1 MLNLLIRFCVKEPWL
16 VVMVAIALSVAGW
29 FSFRAIP
36 IDAIPNIG
44 ENQVIVLTPW
54 PGRSPKDIEDQVTYP
69 LSVSLLAVP
78 GAESVRGKSM
88 FGYSFVQVTFKDDID
103 FYWAR
108 SRVSEQLG
116 SAASQLP
123 EGVVPQLG
131 PDATGLG
138 QVYYY
143 TLQPPEEGMGLAE
156 LRSLQDF
163 VVKYELQAVEGVSE
177 VASIGGYVRQYQIEV
192 DPDKLR
198 FHEISLAKL
207 ALAIDGSNLDVGA
220 KTVESTGMEFIVR
233 SKGFLGSDR
242 GEEANQNPLSESPRG
257 PPQSTNLDPA
267 IVVEDIEDAVI
278 IQRDGVAVR
287 IRDVARVQI
296 GPDFRRGALDYNGA
310 EAVGGV
316 VVMRYGEN
324 PRVVIDRVKAKIAAI
339 TPSLQGVKIHG
350 VYDRSGLIDETMAT
364 LTHALRD
371 EIIITAIIILLFLLH
386 IRSSFVVAVC
396 LPAAVLMSFIAMR
409 VVGVGANIMSLAGIA
424 IAIGTMVDM
433 AIIVSENI
441 YQHLSDWESK
451 RGGKESGVGESGVR
465 EPGVGGGG
473 KATNL
478 VDPNDVSTSR
488 SQVVYNAT
496 VEVAPAVLT
505 AVATTIVSF
514 LPVFFLT
521 GRDYKLFSP
530 LAYTKTFAIAAA
542 MIAAVTIVPALCR
555 LMLRSSVRRKRTALI
570 AGISLAGLL
579 GFASHFMWGSRLA
592 DRFGIETWIVTQFAA
607 AIGFVGGWQL
617 MRERIRPIEEI
628 PSSRFVRWIYAARLR
643 HALNHKAVALSFP
656 LVLLVIGVGAYV
668 GMPTVLRP
676 VEKLANV
683 FGAELNDFPGYVDA
697 KHVFTGLQSDDW
709 IALDEGSWFYMPTLY
724 PAASF
729 SQAMQILQTQ
739 DVLIGQIPEVK
750 DVLGKIGR
758 VESALDPA
766 PAAMIETYV
775 MLKPESEWREGVT
788 ARDVWDEINRVAT
801 LPGVTPAS
809 ALQPIEG
816 RVVMLQSGIKA
827 PMAIRIYGDKL
838 DALADAAM
846 DVATELRKSPLI
858 NAGTV
863 NPDIVLGKPYV
874 EFTVDREAASR
885 YGMNASMVNQVIETA
900 LGGMNLIKTVE
911 GRERYPVRL
920 RYSRDLREQI
930 DGLKRLPVVTQSGA
944 VVPLEELAK
953 LETTWGPGAINS
965 ENGRLVAHV
974 AFMTSGLKGDLES
987 VAAIEEQLRVAQL
1000 GSGRENQTGA
1010 EKKSRT
1016 PLLRDASMPVS
1027 PTLDLPAGYSL
1038 EAVGSFRNQ
1047 IEANR
1052 RLMWII
1058 PVVICINLLLIYL
1071 EFRNFS
1077 ISLAVFSGI
1086 PVAFAGG
1093 MIAVATMD
1101 VELNT
1106 AVWVGFIAL
1115 FGLAVDDGVVMATY
1129 IHQLLKKRKIETIE
1143 DIRSTV
1149 YEAGLKRIRP
1159 CMMTTVTTL
1168 AALVPVLLATGR
1180 GADVARAMAI
1190 PVFGGMLAE
1199 PFTSFIVPTL
1209 YSGYLELKMRFGF
1222 QDELFEKNNEGVK
1235 E

>member
-1 MLNLLIRFCVKEPWL
+1 MLNLIIRFCVKEPWL
-16 VVMVAIALSVAGW
+16 VVLLTIGLSVAGW
-29 FSFRAIP
+29 ISFKSIP

-88 FGYSFVQVTFKDDID
+88 FGYSFVQVTFKDEID

-123 EGVVPQLG
+123 DGVVPQLG

-143 TLQPPEEGMGLAE
+143 TLQPPDEGMGLAE
-156 LRSLQDF
+156 LRSMQDF

-198 FHEISLAKL
+198 FHNVSLDKL
-207 ALAIDGSNLDVGA
+207 AMAIKGSNVDVGA
-220 KTVESTGMEFIVR
+220 KTVETTGMEFIVR
-233 SKGFLGSDR
+233 STGFLGSGGDKDK
-242 GEEANQNPLSESPRG
+242 A
-257 PPQSTNLDPA
+257 
-267 IVVEDIEDAVI
+267 VEDIEDTVI
-278 IQRDGVAVR
+278 MQRDGVPVR
-287 IRDVARVQI
+287 VRDIAAVQI

-324 PRVVIDRVKAKIAAI
+324 PRVVIDRVKEKIAAI
-339 TPSLQGVKIHG
+339 TPSLQGVTIHG

-386 IRSSFVVAVC
+386 IRSSFVVAIC

-441 YQHLSDWESK
+441 YQHLSDWESGSAEARIK
-451 RGGKESGVGESGVR
+451 QPRAE
-465 EPGVGGGG
+465 
-473 KATNL
+473 
-478 VDPNDVSTSR
+478 
-488 SQVVYNAT
+488 VVYEAT
-496 VEVAPAVLT
+496 VEVAPAVVT

-555 LMLRSSVRRKRTALI
+555 LMLRSNVRRKSTALVS
-570 AGISLAGLL
+570 ALSLSGLL
-579 GFASHFMWGSRLA
+579 GAVSHFLWGSRLA
-592 DRFGIETWIVTQFAA
+592 ERFGLDTWIVTAVAA
-607 AIGFVGGWQL
+607 MIGFIGGWQL

-643 HALNHKAVALSFP
+643 HALNHKAFALSFP
-656 LVLLVIGVGAYV
+656 LVLLFIGVGAYI
-668 GMPTVLRP
+668 GMPTVMRP
-676 VEKLANV
+676 IEKFANL

-729 SQAMQILQTQ
+729 SQAMQVLQTQ

-766 PAAMIETYV
+766 PAAMVETYV
-775 MLKPESEWREGVT
+775 MLKPENEWREGVT

-827 PMAIRIYGDKL
+827 PMAIRVYGNQL
-838 DALADAAM
+838 DELADAAM
-846 DVATELRKSPLI
+846 NVSAELKKSPLI

-885 YGMNASMVNQVIETA
+885 YGMSSSMVNQVIETA

-920 RYSRDLREQI
+920 RYNRDLREQI
-930 DGLKRLPVVTQSGA
+930 DGLKRLPVVTHSGA
-944 VVPLEELAK
+944 VVPLEELAT

-974 AFMTSGLKGDLES
+974 SFMTNGSKGDLES
-987 VAAIEEQLRVAQL
+987 VSAIEEQLRVAQSL
-1000 GSGRENQTGA
+1000 PSSDPNRL
-1010 EKKSRT
+1010 S
-1016 PLLRDASMPVS
+1016 
-1027 PTLDLPAGYSL
+1027 LPAGYSL

-1058 PVVICINLLLIYL
+1058 PMVICINLMLLYM
-1071 EFRNFS
+1071 EFRNLS

-1093 MIAVATMD
+1093 MIAVATMG

-1129 IHQLLKKRKIETIE
+1129 IHQLLKKRKIESVE
-1143 DIRSTV
+1143 DIRIVV

-1168 AALVPVLLATGR
+1168 AALIPVLIATGR

-1209 YSGYLELKMRFGF
+1209 YCGYLELKMRFGF
-1222 QDELFEKNNEGVK
+1222 QDELWEGTEAMPEEELMK
-1235 E
+1235 AA

>member
-1 MLNLLIRFCVKEPWL
+1 MLNLVIRFCVKEPWL
-16 VVMVAIALSVAGW
+16 VVFLTIGLSVGGW
-29 FSFRAIP
+29 FAFKAVP
-36 IDAIPNIG
+36 IDAIPNVG

-88 FGYSFVQVTFKDDID
+88 FGYSFVQVTFKDSID

-116 SAASQLP
+116 AAAAQLP
-123 EGVVPQLG
+123 DGVVPTLG

-143 TLQPPEEGMGLAE
+143 TLQSPEQGMSLDE

-198 FHEISLAKL
+198 FYNVSLDKL
-207 ALAIDGSNLDVGA
+207 AAAIKGSNVDVGA
-220 KTVESTGMEFIVR
+220 KTVETTGMEFIVR
-233 SKGFLGSDR
+233 GKGFLGTD
-242 GEEANQNPLSESPRG
+242 GDK
-257 PPQSTNLDPA
+257 TKA
-267 IVVEDIEDAVI
+267 ITDIEETVI
-278 IQRDGVAVR
+278 LQRDGVPVR
-287 IRDVARVQI
+287 VSDVAQVQL

-339 TPSLQGVKIHG
+339 TPSLKGVRING

-371 EIIITAIIILLFLLH
+371 EIIITAIIIVLFLLH
-386 IRSSFVVAVC
+386 IRSSFIVAIC
-396 LPAAVLMSFIAMR
+396 LPAAVLMSFIAMH
-409 VVGVGANIMSLAGIA
+409 VVGVGSNIMSLAGIA

-433 AIIVSENI
+433 GIIVSENI
-441 YQHLSDWESK
+441 YQHLADWERDRGDLGDTGRQGK
-451 RGGKESGVGESGVR
+451 RER
-465 EPGVGGGG
+465 
-473 KATNL
+473 
-478 VDPNDVSTSR
+478 SR
-488 SQVVYNAT
+488 TEIVYEAT
-496 VEVAPAVLT
+496 VEVAPAVVT

-521 GRDYKLFSP
+521 GRDYRLFSP

-542 MIAAVTIVPALCR
+542 MITAVTVVPALSR
-555 LMLRSSVRRKRTALI
+555 LLLRSADYRKRSALA
-570 AGISLAGLL
+570 AGTSLAVLLAATSHFMWGDDLAGYFGVEQWIITFTAGLL
-579 GFASHFMWGSRLA
+579 GFLF
-592 DRFGIETWIVTQFAA
+592 
-607 AIGFVGGWQL
+607 GWQL
-617 MRERIRPIEEI
+617 LRERIRPIEEI
-628 PSSRFVRWIYAARLR
+628 PTSRFIHWIYAARLK
-643 HALNHKAVALSFP
+643 HALNHKAFALSFP
-656 LVLLVIGVGAYV
+656 IVLLFIGVGAYF
-668 GMPTVLRP
+668 GMPMVLQP
-676 VEKLANV
+676 VERAARVL
-683 FGAELNDFPGYVDA
+683 GAELNDFPGYVDA

-729 SQAMQILQTQ
+729 SQAMQVLQTQ

-766 PAAMIETYV
+766 PAAMVETYV

-801 LPGVTPAS
+801 LPGVTPAA

-827 PMAIRIYGDKL
+827 PMAIRVYGDDLKT
-838 DALADAAM
+838 LASAAM
-846 DVATELRKSPLI
+846 DVAGTLKKSPYI
-858 NAGTV
+858 NSGTV
-863 NPDIVLGKPYV
+863 NPDIVLGKPYI

-885 YGMNASMVNQVIETA
+885 YGMSASMVNQVIETA

-920 RYSRDLREQI
+920 RYNRDLRERI
-930 DGLKRLPVVTQSGA
+930 DQLSRLPVVTDSGA
-944 VVPLEELAK
+944 VVPLEELAT

-974 AFMTSGLKGDLES
+974 SFMANGSKGDLES
-987 VAAIEEQLRVAQL
+987 VTAIEEQLRQAQSLPPSHPDHL
-1000 GSGRENQTGA
+1000 G
-1010 EKKSRT
+1010 
-1016 PLLRDASMPVS
+1016 
-1027 PTLDLPAGYSL
+1027 LPAGYSL

-1047 IEANR
+1047 IEANL

-1058 PVVICINLLLIYL
+1058 PFVICINLLLIYM
-1071 EFRNFS
+1071 EFRNLP
-1077 ISLAVFSGI
+1077 IAMAVFTGI

-1093 MIAVATMD
+1093 MILVAWME

-1129 IHQLLKKRKIETIE
+1129 IHQLLKKRKINNVQ
-1143 DIRSTV
+1143 DIRDTV

-1168 AALVPVLLATGR
+1168 AALIPVLIATGR

-1209 YSGYLELKMRFGF
+1209 YSAYLEMKMRFGMK
-1222 QDELFEKNNEGVK
+1222 DELWEETEEVPK
-1235 E
+1235 EEVIKAA

>member
-1 MLNLLIRFCVKEPWL
+1 MLSLLIRFCTKEPWL
-16 VVMVAIALSVAGW
+16 VVLLTVGVSVAGW
-29 FSFRAIP
+29 FSFKSVP
-36 IDAIPNIG
+36 IDAIPNVG

-88 FGYSFVQVTFKDDID
+88 FGYSFVQVTFKDEID

-116 SAASQLP
+116 TAASQLP
-123 EGVVPQLG
+123 DGVVPQLG

-138 QVYYY
+138 QIYYY
-143 TLQPPEEGMGLAE
+143 TLQPPKDGMTLAE

-177 VASIGGYVRQYQIEV
+177 VASIGGYVRQYQVEV

-198 FHEISLAKL
+198 FHAVTLDQLAM
-207 ALAIDGSNLDVGA
+207 AIKGSNLDVGA
-220 KTVESTGMEFIVR
+220 KTVETTGMEFIVR
-233 SKGFLGSDR
+233 SKGFLGSD
-242 GEEANQNPLSESPRG
+242 GGVEKA
-257 PPQSTNLDPA
+257 
-267 IVVEDIEDAVI
+267 VEDIEETVI
-278 IQRDGVAVR
+278 LQRDGVPVHVK
-287 IRDVARVQI
+287 DVASVQL

-324 PRVVIDRVKAKIAAI
+324 PRVVIDRVKEKIAAI
-339 TPSLQGVKIHG
+339 TPSLGGVTING

-386 IRSSFVVAVC
+386 IRSSFVVAIC

-409 VVGVGANIMSLAGIA
+409 FVGVDANIMSLAGIA

-433 AIIVSENI
+433 GIIVSENI
-441 YQHLSDWESK
+441 YQHLSDWEK
-451 RGGKESGVGESGVR
+451 DGSGSR
-465 EPGVGGGG
+465 L
-473 KATNL
+473 KAKQ
-478 VDPNDVSTSR
+478 SR
-488 SQVVYNAT
+488 TEVVYTAAI
-496 VEVAPAVLT
+496 EVAPAVVT

-542 MIAAVTIVPALCR
+542 MVTAVTIVPALCR
-555 LMLRSSVRRKRTALI
+555 LMLKSARGSRLTASLSAVASGTLLTAL
-570 AGISLAGLL
+570 
-579 GFASHFMWGSRLA
+579 SHFMWAPRLGEYFSLPA
-592 DRFGIETWIVTQFAA
+592 WAITLAA
-607 AIGFVGGWQL
+607 ATIGLVAGWQL
-617 MRERIRPIEEI
+617 MRERIKPIEEI

-643 HALNHKAVALSFP
+643 HALNHKAFALSFP
-656 LVLLVIGVGAYV
+656 AVLLIIGLGAWVGL
-668 GMPTVLRP
+668 PTVLKP
-676 VEKLANV
+676 VERFAAL
-683 FGAELNDFPGYVDA
+683 FGADLNDFPGYVDA
-697 KHVFTGLQSDDW
+697 KHTFTGLQSDDW

-729 SQAMQILQTQ
+729 SQAMQVLQTQ

-766 PAAMIETYV
+766 PAAMVETYV
-775 MLKPESEWREGVT
+775 MLKPESEWRPGIT

-827 PMAIRIYGDKL
+827 PMAIRVYGNEL
-838 DALADAAM
+838 DELSTAAM
-846 DVATELRKSPLI
+846 DVASELKKSPYI

-874 EFTVDREAASR
+874 EFTVDRKAASR
-885 YGMNASMVNQVIETA
+885 YGMSAAMVNEVIETA

-920 RYSRDLREQI
+920 RYHRDLREQI
-930 DGLKRLPVVTQSGA
+930 DGLKRLPVVTHSGA
-944 VVPLEELAK
+944 VVPLEKLAT

-974 AFMTSGLKGDLES
+974 AFMTNGKAGDLES
-987 VAAIEEQLRVAQL
+987 VEAIEEQLRAAQSL
-1000 GSGRENQTGA
+1000 PPSNPDR
-1010 EKKSRT
+1010 
-1016 PLLRDASMPVS
+1016 
-1027 PTLDLPAGYSL
+1027 LDLPAGYSL

-1058 PVVICINLLLIYL
+1058 PVVILINLLLIYF
-1071 EFRNFS
+1071 EFRNLP
-1077 ISLAVFSGI
+1077 ISLAVFTGI

-1093 MIAVATMD
+1093 MVAVGWME

-1129 IHQLLKKRKIETIE
+1129 IHQRLSRTKINSVQ
-1143 DIRSTV
+1143 DIRDTI

-1168 AALVPVLLATGR
+1168 AALVPVLLASGR
-1180 GADVARAMAI
+1180 GADVARAMAL

-1209 YSGYLELKMRFGF
+1209 YAAYLETKLRFGF
-1222 QDELFEKNNEGVK
+1222 KDELWTEEQSDEQEEFPIAA
-1235 E
+1235 

>member
-16 VVMVAIALSVAGW
+16 VVMLTIGVSVGGW
-29 FSFRAIP
+29 FAFKQVP
-36 IDAIPNIG
+36 IDAIPNVG

-88 FGYSFVQVTFKDDID
+88 FGYSFVQVTFKDSID

-123 EGVVPQLG
+123 DGVVPQLG

-143 TLQPPEEGMGLAE
+143 TLQPPEDGMSLAE

-198 FHEISLAKL
+198 FYNVSLDKL
-207 ALAIDGSNLDVGA
+207 AMAIKGSNLDVGA

-233 SKGFLGSDR
+233 GKGFLGTDGDKSK
-242 GEEANQNPLSESPRG
+242 AVS
-257 PPQSTNLDPA
+257 
-267 IVVEDIEDAVI
+267 DIEDTVI
-278 IQRDGVAVR
+278 LQRDGVPVR
-287 IRDVARVQI
+287 VSDVAQVQL

-339 TPSLQGVKIHG
+339 EPALKGVKIHG

-371 EIIITAIIILLFLLH
+371 EIIITACIILLFLLH
-386 IRSSFVVAVC
+386 IRSSFVVAIC
-396 LPAAVLMSFIAMR
+396 LPAAVLMSFIAMHF
-409 VVGVGANIMSLAGIA
+409 VGVEANIMSLAGIA

-441 YQHLSDWESK
+441 YQHLADWEK
-451 RGGKESGVGESGVR
+451 DDGETRNGADR
-465 EPGVGGGG
+465 E
-473 KATNL
+473 K
-478 VDPNDVSTSR
+478 SR
-488 SQVVYNAT
+488 TEVVYEAT
-496 VEVAPAVLT
+496 IEVAPAVVT
-505 AVATTIVSF
+505 AVLTTIVSF

-521 GRDYKLFSP
+521 GRDYRLFSP

-542 MIAAVTIVPALCR
+542 MITAVTIVPALSR
-555 LMLRSSVRRKRTALI
+555 IMLRSANYRKLSAAMAAMSLSAL
-570 AGISLAGLL
+570 LASM
-579 GFASHFMWGSRLA
+579 SHFMWGDDLGGY
-592 DRFGIETWIVTQFAA
+592 FGLETWIITVAA
-607 AIGFVGGWQL
+607 GVIGLVGGWQL
-617 MRERIRPIEEI
+617 LRERIRPIEEI

-643 HALNHKAVALSFP
+643 HALNHKAFALSFP
-656 LVLLVIGVGAYV
+656 GMLLVLGLGAYF
-668 GMPTVLRP
+668 GLPTILQP
-676 VEKLANV
+676 VERTARV

-729 SQAMQILQTQ
+729 SQAMQVLQTQ

-766 PAAMIETYV
+766 PAAMVETYI

-788 ARDVWDEINRVAT
+788 ARDVWDEINKVAT

-827 PMAIRIYGDKL
+827 PMAIRVYGDDLKT
-838 DALADAAM
+838 LASAAM
-846 DVATELRKSPLI
+846 DVSATLKKSPFI

-863 NPDIVLGKPYV
+863 NPDIVLGKPYI

-885 YGMNASMVNQVIETA
+885 YGMSASMVNQVIETA

-920 RYSRDLREQI
+920 RYNRDLRERI
-930 DGLKRLPVVTQSGA
+930 DQLNRLPVVTHSGA
-944 VVPLEELAK
+944 VVPLEELAT

-974 AFMTSGLKGDLES
+974 SFMTNGSKGDLES
-987 VAAIEEQLRVAQL
+987 VTAIEDQLRVAQSLPPSHPDHL
-1000 GSGRENQTGA
+1000 G
-1010 EKKSRT
+1010 
-1016 PLLRDASMPVS
+1016 
-1027 PTLDLPAGYSL
+1027 LPAGYSL

-1047 IEANR
+1047 IEANL

-1058 PVVICINLLLIYL
+1058 PVVIVINLLLIYF
-1071 EFRNFS
+1071 EFRNLP
-1077 ISLAVFSGI
+1077 IAMAVFTGI

-1093 MIAVATMD
+1093 MVLVAWME

-1129 IHQLLKKRKIETIE
+1129 IHQLLQKRKITSVQE
-1143 DIRSTV
+1143 IRDTV

-1168 AALVPVLLATGR
+1168 AALVPVLIATGR

-1209 YSGYLELKMRFGF
+1209 YSAYLEMKMRFGF
-1222 QDELFEKNNEGVK
+1222 EDELWEGTEEIAAVEEVK
-1235 E
+1235 QAA

>member
-1 MLNLLIRFCVKEPWL
+1 
-16 VVMVAIALSVAGW
+16 
-29 FSFRAIP
+29 
-36 IDAIPNIG
+36 
-44 ENQVIVLTPW
+44 
-54 PGRSPKDIEDQVTYP
+54 
-69 LSVSLLAVP
+69 
-78 GAESVRGKSM
+78 
-88 FGYSFVQVTFKDDID
+88 
-103 FYWAR
+103 
-108 SRVSEQLG
+108 
-116 SAASQLP
+116 
-123 EGVVPQLG
+123 
-131 PDATGLG
+131 
-138 QVYYY
+138 
-143 TLQPPEEGMGLAE
+143 AE
-156 LRSLQDF
+156 LRSMQDF

-198 FHEISLAKL
+198 FHNVSLDKL
-207 ALAIDGSNLDVGA
+207 AMAIKGSNVDVGA
-220 KTVESTGMEFIVR
+220 KTVETTGMEFIVR
-233 SKGFLGSDR
+233 SKGFLGSGGDKDK
-242 GEEANQNPLSESPRG
+242 A
-257 PPQSTNLDPA
+257 
-267 IVVEDIEDAVI
+267 VEDIEDTVI
-278 IQRDGVAVR
+278 MQRDGVPVR
-287 IRDVARVQI
+287 VRDIAAVQI

-324 PRVVIDRVKAKIAAI
+324 PRVVIDRVKEKIAAI
-339 TPSLQGVKIHG
+339 TPSLQGVTIHG

-386 IRSSFVVAVC
+386 IRSSFVVAIC

-441 YQHLSDWESK
+441 YQHLSDWESGSAEARIK
-451 RGGKESGVGESGVR
+451 QPRAE
-465 EPGVGGGG
+465 
-473 KATNL
+473 
-478 VDPNDVSTSR
+478 
-488 SQVVYNAT
+488 VVYEAT
-496 VEVAPAVLT
+496 VEVAPAVVT

-555 LMLRSSVRRKRTALI
+555 LMLRSNVRRKSTALVS
-570 AGISLAGLL
+570 ALSLSGLL
-579 GFASHFMWGSRLA
+579 GAVSHFLWGSRLA
-592 DRFGIETWIVTQFAA
+592 ERFGLDTWIVTAVAA
-607 AIGFVGGWQL
+607 MIGFIGGWQL

-643 HALNHKAVALSFP
+643 HALNHKAFALSFP
-656 LVLLVIGVGAYV
+656 LVLLFIGVGAYI
-668 GMPTVLRP
+668 GMPTVMRP
-676 VEKLANV
+676 IEKFANL

-729 SQAMQILQTQ
+729 SQAMQVLQTQ

-766 PAAMIETYV
+766 PAAMVETYV
-775 MLKPESEWREGVT
+775 MLKPESQWREGVT

-827 PMAIRIYGDKL
+827 PMAIRVYGDKL
-838 DALADAAM
+838 DTLADAAM
-846 DVATELRKSPLI
+846 DVAAELKKSPLI

-885 YGMNASMVNQVIETA
+885 YGMSSSMVNQVIETA

-920 RYSRDLREQI
+920 RYNRDLREQI
-930 DGLKRLPVVTQSGA
+930 DGLKRLPVVTHSGA
-944 VVPLEELAK
+944 VVPLQELAK

-974 AFMTSGLKGDLES
+974 SFMANGSKGDLES
-987 VAAIEEQLRVAQL
+987 VAAIEEQLRKAQSL
-1000 GSGRENQTGA
+1000 PPSDPNRL
-1010 EKKSRT
+1010 S
-1016 PLLRDASMPVS
+1016 
-1027 PTLDLPAGYSL
+1027 LPAGYSL

-1058 PVVICINLLLIYL
+1058 PLVICINLMLLYM

-1093 MIAVATMD
+1093 MIAVATMG

-1129 IHQLLKKRKIETIE
+1129 IHQLLKKRKIESVE
-1143 DIRSTV
+1143 DIRNVV

-1168 AALVPVLLATGR
+1168 AALIPVLIATGR

-1209 YSGYLELKMRFGF
+1209 YCGYLELKMRFGF
-1222 QDELFEKNNEGVK
+1222 QDELWEGTEAMPEEELMK
-1235 E
+1235 AA

>member
-1 MLNLLIRFCVKEPWL
+1 MLNLIIRFCVKEPWL
-16 VVMVAIALSVAGW
+16 VVLLTIGLSVAGW
-29 FSFRAIP
+29 ISFKSIP

-88 FGYSFVQVTFKDDID
+88 FGYSFVQVTFKDEID

-123 EGVVPQLG
+123 DGVVPQLG

-143 TLQPPEEGMGLAE
+143 TLQPPDEGMGLAE
-156 LRSLQDF
+156 LRSMQDF

-198 FHEISLAKL
+198 FHNVSLDKL
-207 ALAIDGSNLDVGA
+207 AMAIKGSNLDVGA
-220 KTVESTGMEFIVR
+220 KTVETTGMEFIVR
-233 SKGFLGSDR
+233 SKGFLGSGGDKDK
-242 GEEANQNPLSESPRG
+242 A
-257 PPQSTNLDPA
+257 
-267 IVVEDIEDAVI
+267 VEDIEDTVI
-278 IQRDGVAVR
+278 MQRDGVPVR
-287 IRDVARVQI
+287 VRDIANVQI

-339 TPSLQGVKIHG
+339 TPSLQGVTIHG

-386 IRSSFVVAVC
+386 IRSSFVVAIC

-409 VVGVGANIMSLAGIA
+409 FVGVGANIMSLAGIA

-441 YQHLSDWESK
+441 YQHLSDWEAGSEEERLK
-451 RGGKESGVGESGVR
+451 QPRTE
-465 EPGVGGGG
+465 
-473 KATNL
+473 
-478 VDPNDVSTSR
+478 
-488 SQVVYNAT
+488 VVYEAT
-496 VEVAPAVLT
+496 VEVAPAVVT

-555 LMLRSSVRRKRTALI
+555 LMLRSSVRRKSTAMVAAL
-570 AGISLAGLL
+570 SLSGLL
-579 GFASHFMWGSRLA
+579 GAASHFLWGSRLA
-592 DRFGIETWIVTQFAA
+592 ERFGLETWIVTTVAA
-607 AIGFVGGWQL
+607 VIGFVAGWQL
-617 MRERIRPIEEI
+617 LRERIRPIEEI

-643 HALNHKAVALSFP
+643 YALNHKAVALSFP
-656 LVLLVIGVGAYV
+656 LMLLIIGVGAYV

-676 VEKLANV
+676 VEKFANL
-683 FGAELNDFPGYVDA
+683 FGADLNDFPGYVDA

-729 SQAMQILQTQ
+729 SQAMQVLQTQ

-766 PAAMIETYV
+766 PAAMVETYV

-827 PMAIRIYGDKL
+827 PMAIRVYGNEL
-838 DALADAAM
+838 DELADAAM
-846 DVATELRKSPLI
+846 NVSAELKKSPLI

-885 YGMNASMVNQVIETA
+885 YGMSSSMVNQVIETA

-920 RYSRDLREQI
+920 RYNRDLREQI
-930 DGLKRLPVVTQSGA
+930 DGLKRLPVVTHSGA
-944 VVPLEELAK
+944 VVPLEELAT

-974 AFMTSGLKGDLES
+974 SFMTNGSKGDLES
-987 VAAIEEQLRVAQL
+987 VSAIEEQLRAAQAL
-1000 GSGRENQTGA
+1000 PPSDPNRL
-1010 EKKSRT
+1010 S
-1016 PLLRDASMPVS
+1016 
-1027 PTLDLPAGYSL
+1027 LPAGYSL

-1058 PVVICINLLLIYL
+1058 PMVICINLMLLYM
-1071 EFRNFS
+1071 EFRNLS

-1093 MIAVATMD
+1093 MIAVATMG

-1129 IHQLLKKRKIETIE
+1129 IHQLLKKRKVETVE
-1143 DIRSTV
+1143 DIRNTV

-1168 AALVPVLLATGR
+1168 AALIPVLIATGR

-1209 YSGYLELKMRFGF
+1209 YCGYLELKMRFGF
-1222 QDELFEKNNEGVK
+1222 QDELWEGTEAMPEEELMK
-1235 E
+1235 AA

>member
-1 MLNLLIRFCVKEPWL
+1 MLNLIIRFCVKEPWL
-16 VVMVAIALSVAGW
+16 VVLLTVGLSVAGW
-29 FSFRAIP
+29 ISFKSIP

-88 FGYSFVQVTFKDDID
+88 FGYSFVQVTFKDEID

-123 EGVVPQLG
+123 DGVVPQLG

-156 LRSLQDF
+156 LRSMQDF

-198 FHEISLAKL
+198 FHNVSLDKL
-207 ALAIDGSNLDVGA
+207 AMAINGSNLDVGA
-220 KTVESTGMEFIVR
+220 KTVETTGMEFIVR
-233 SKGFLGSDR
+233 SKGFLGSGGDKNK
-242 GEEANQNPLSESPRG
+242 A
-257 PPQSTNLDPA
+257 
-267 IVVEDIEDAVI
+267 VEDIEDTVI
-278 IQRDGVAVR
+278 MQRDGVPVR
-287 IRDVARVQI
+287 VRDIANVQI

-324 PRVVIDRVKAKIAAI
+324 PRVVIDRVKEKIAAI
-339 TPSLQGVKIHG
+339 TPSLQGVTIHG

-386 IRSSFVVAVC
+386 IRSSFVVAIC

-441 YQHLSDWESK
+441 YQHLSDWESGSEEARIK
-451 RGGKESGVGESGVR
+451 QPRTE
-465 EPGVGGGG
+465 
-473 KATNL
+473 
-478 VDPNDVSTSR
+478 
-488 SQVVYNAT
+488 VVYEAT
-496 VEVAPAVLT
+496 VEVAPAVVT

-555 LMLRSSVRRKRTALI
+555 LMLRSSVRRRSTALV
-570 AGISLAGLL
+570 AALSLSGLL
-579 GFASHFMWGSRLA
+579 GAASHFLWGSRLA
-592 DRFGIETWIVTQFAA
+592 ERFGLETWFVTAIAA
-607 AIGFVGGWQL
+607 TIGFIGGWQL

-643 HALNHKAVALSFP
+643 HALNHKAFALSFP
-656 LVLLVIGVGAYV
+656 LVLLIIGVGAYV

-676 VEKLANV
+676 VEKVANF

-729 SQAMQILQTQ
+729 SQAMQVLQTQ

-766 PAAMIETYV
+766 PAAMVETYV

-827 PMAIRIYGDKL
+827 PMAIRVYGNQL
-838 DALADAAM
+838 DELADAAM
-846 DVATELRKSPLI
+846 NVSAELKKSPLI

-885 YGMNASMVNQVIETA
+885 YGMSSSMVNQVIETA

-920 RYSRDLREQI
+920 RYNRDLREQI
-930 DGLKRLPVVTQSGA
+930 DGLERLPVVTQSGA

-974 AFMTSGLKGDLES
+974 SFMTNGSKGDLES
-987 VAAIEEQLRVAQL
+987 VSAIEEQLRKAQSL
-1000 GSGRENQTGA
+1000 PPSDPNRL
-1010 EKKSRT
+1010 S
-1016 PLLRDASMPVS
+1016 
-1027 PTLDLPAGYSL
+1027 LPAGYSL

-1058 PVVICINLLLIYL
+1058 PMVICINLMLLYM
-1071 EFRNFS
+1071 EFRNLS

-1093 MIAVATMD
+1093 MIAVATMG

-1129 IHQLLKKRKIETIE
+1129 IHQLLKKRKIESVE
-1143 DIRSTV
+1143 DIRNVV

-1168 AALVPVLLATGR
+1168 AALIPVLIATGR

-1209 YSGYLELKMRFGF
+1209 YCGYLELKMRFGF
-1222 QDELFEKNNEGVK
+1222 QDELWEGTEAMPEEELMK
-1235 E
+1235 AA

>member
-1 MLNLLIRFCVKEPWL
+1 MLNLIIRFCVKEPWL
-16 VVMVAIALSVAGW
+16 VVLLTIGLSVAGW
-29 FSFRAIP
+29 VSFKSIP

-88 FGYSFVQVTFKDDID
+88 FGYSFVQVTFKDEID

-123 EGVVPQLG
+123 DGVVPQLG

-143 TLQPPEEGMGLAE
+143 TLQPPKEGMGLAE
-156 LRSLQDF
+156 LRSMQDF

-198 FHEISLAKL
+198 FHNVSMDTLAM
-207 ALAIDGSNLDVGA
+207 AIKGSNVDVGA
-220 KTVESTGMEFIVR
+220 KTVETTGMEFIVR
-233 SKGFLGSDR
+233 SKGFLGSGGDR
-242 GEEANQNPLSESPRG
+242 DKA
-257 PPQSTNLDPA
+257 
-267 IVVEDIEDAVI
+267 VEDIEDTVI
-278 IQRDGVAVR
+278 MQRDGVPVR
-287 IRDVARVQI
+287 VRDIAAVQI

-324 PRVVIDRVKAKIAAI
+324 PRVVIDRVKEKIAAI
-339 TPSLQGVKIHG
+339 TPSLQGVTIHG

-386 IRSSFVVAVC
+386 IRSSFVVAIC

-441 YQHLSDWESK
+441 YQHLAEWES
-451 RGGKESGVGESGVR
+451 
-465 EPGVGGGG
+465 GGGSEG
-473 KATNL
+473 VESNQSSLAPPT
-478 VDPNDVSTSR
+478 PNSPTPTSPSR
-488 SQVVYNAT
+488 AAVVYEAT
-496 VEVAPAVLT
+496 VEVAPAVVT

-555 LMLRSSVRRKRTALI
+555 LMLRSNVRRKSTALVS
-570 AGISLAGLL
+570 ALSLSGLL
-579 GFASHFMWGSRLA
+579 GAVSHFLWGSRLA
-592 DRFGIETWIVTQFAA
+592 ERFGLDTWIVTAVAA
-607 AIGFVGGWQL
+607 MIGFIGGWQL

-643 HALNHKAVALSFP
+643 HAINHKAFALSFP
-656 LVLLVIGVGAYV
+656 LVLLFIGVGAYI
-668 GMPTVLRP
+668 GMPTVMRP
-676 VEKLANV
+676 IEKFANL

-729 SQAMQILQTQ
+729 SQAMQVLQTQ

-766 PAAMIETYV
+766 PAAMVETYV
-775 MLKPESEWREGVT
+775 MLKPESQWREGVT

-827 PMAIRIYGDKL
+827 PMAIRVYGDKL
-838 DALADAAM
+838 DTLADAAM
-846 DVATELRKSPLI
+846 DVAAELKKSPLI

-885 YGMNASMVNQVIETA
+885 YGMSSSMVNQVIETA

-920 RYSRDLREQI
+920 RYNRDLREQI
-930 DGLKRLPVVTQSGA
+930 DGLKRLPVVTHSGA
-944 VVPLEELAK
+944 VVPLQELAK

-974 AFMTSGLKGDLES
+974 SFMANGSKGDLES
-987 VAAIEEQLRVAQL
+987 VAAIEEQLRKAQSL
-1000 GSGRENQTGA
+1000 PPSDPNRL
-1010 EKKSRT
+1010 S
-1016 PLLRDASMPVS
+1016 
-1027 PTLDLPAGYSL
+1027 LPAGYSL

-1058 PVVICINLLLIYL
+1058 PLVICINLMLLYM

-1093 MIAVATMD
+1093 MIAVATMG

-1129 IHQLLKKRKIETIE
+1129 IHQLLKKRKIESVE
-1143 DIRSTV
+1143 DIRNVV

-1168 AALVPVLLATGR
+1168 AALIPVLIATGR

-1209 YSGYLELKMRFGF
+1209 YCGYLELKMRFGF
-1222 QDELFEKNNEGVK
+1222 QDELWEGTEAMPEEELMK
-1235 E
+1235 AA

>member
-1 MLNLLIRFCVKEPWL
+1 MLNLIIRFCVKEPWL
-16 VVMVAIALSVAGW
+16 VVLLTIGLCIAGW
-29 FSFRAIP
+29 VSFKSIP

-78 GAESVRGKSM
+78 GTESVRGKSM
-88 FGYSFVQVTFKDDID
+88 FGYSFVQVTFKDEID

-123 EGVVPQLG
+123 DGVVPQLG

-143 TLQPPEEGMGLAE
+143 TLQPPDEGMGLAE

-198 FHEISLAKL
+198 FHDVSLDKL
-207 ALAIDGSNLDVGA
+207 AMAIKGSNMDVGA
-220 KTVESTGMEFIVR
+220 KTVETTGMEFIVR
-233 SKGFLGSDR
+233 SKGFLGSD
-242 GEEANQNPLSESPRG
+242 GDKDKA
-257 PPQSTNLDPA
+257 
-267 IVVEDIEDAVI
+267 VEDIEDTVI
-278 IQRDGVAVR
+278 MQRDGVPVR
-287 IRDVARVQI
+287 VRDIGSVQI

-324 PRVVIDRVKAKIAAI
+324 PRVVIDRVKEKIAAI
-339 TPSLQGVKIHG
+339 TPSLGGVTIHG

-386 IRSSFVVAVC
+386 IRSSFVVAIC
-396 LPAAVLMSFIAMR
+396 LPAAVLMSFIAMQF
-409 VVGVGANIMSLAGIA
+409 VGVGANIMSLAGIA

-433 AIIVSENI
+433 GIIVSENV
-441 YQHLSDWESK
+441 YQHLSDWEKGQDESK
-451 RGGKESGVGESGVR
+451 GKKVR
-465 EPGVGGGG
+465 NE
-473 KATNL
+473 
-478 VDPNDVSTSR
+478 
-488 SQVVYNAT
+488 VVYDAT
-496 VEVAPAVLT
+496 VEVAPAVVT

-521 GRDYKLFSP
+521 GRDFKLFSP

-542 MIAAVTIVPALCR
+542 MITAVTVVPALCR
-555 LMLRSSVRRKRTALI
+555 LMLRSNVRRKSTALV
-570 AGISLAGLL
+570 AALSFATLL
-579 GFASHFMWGSRLA
+579 GAASHFLWGPRIA
-592 DRFGIETWIVTQFAA
+592 ERFDLQAWAVTAIAA
-607 AIGFVGGWQL
+607 SLGFIAGWQW

-628 PSSRFVRWIYAARLR
+628 PSSRFVHWIYAARLR
-643 HALNHKAVALSFP
+643 QALNHKAFALSFP
-656 LVLLVIGVGAYV
+656 AILLVVGLGAWIGL
-668 GMPTVLRP
+668 PTVLRP
-676 VEKLANV
+676 VERFANV

-697 KHVFTGLQSDDW
+697 KHTFTGLQSDDW

-729 SQAMQILQTQ
+729 SQAMQVLQTQ

-766 PAAMIETYV
+766 PAAMVETYV
-775 MLKPESEWREGVT
+775 MLKPESEWREGVI

-827 PMAIRIYGDKL
+827 PMAIRVYGNEL
-838 DALADAAM
+838 GELADAAM
-846 DVATELRKSPLI
+846 DVATELKKSPFI

-874 EFTVDREAASR
+874 EFSVDREAASR
-885 YGMNASMVNQVIETA
+885 YGMSASMVNQVIETA

-920 RYSRDLREQI
+920 RYNRDIREQI
-930 DGLKRLPVVTQSGA
+930 DGLKRLPVVTHSGA

-974 AFMTSGLKGDLES
+974 AFMTNGSRGDLES
-987 VAAIEEQLRVAQL
+987 VAAIEEQLRTAQSL
-1000 GSGRENQTGA
+1000 PPSNPNRL
-1010 EKKSRT
+1010 S
-1016 PLLRDASMPVS
+1016 
-1027 PTLDLPAGYSL
+1027 LPAGYSL

-1047 IEANR
+1047 IEANL

-1058 PVVICINLLLIYL
+1058 PLVICINLLLIYM
-1071 EFRNFS
+1071 EFRNFP

-1093 MIAVATMD
+1093 MIAVATMG

-1106 AVWVGFIAL
+1106 AVWIGFIAL

-1129 IHQLLKKRKIETIE
+1129 IHQLLKKRKIETVD
-1143 DIRSTV
+1143 DIRNTV

-1168 AALVPVLLATGR
+1168 AALIPVLIATGR

-1209 YSGYLELKMRFGF
+1209 YCGYLELKMRFGF
-1222 QDELFEKNNEGVK
+1222 QDELWEGTEAMPK
-1235 E
+1235 EELMKAA

>member
-1 MLNLLIRFCVKEPWL
+1 MLNLIIRFCVKEPWL
-16 VVMVAIALSVAGW
+16 VVLLTIGLSVAGW
-29 FSFRAIP
+29 VSFKSIP

-88 FGYSFVQVTFKDDID
+88 FGYSFVQVTFKDEID

-123 EGVVPQLG
+123 DGVVPQLG

-143 TLQPPEEGMGLAE
+143 TLQPPDEGMGLAE
-156 LRSLQDF
+156 LRSMQDF

-198 FHEISLAKL
+198 FHNVSLDKL
-207 ALAIDGSNLDVGA
+207 AMAINGSNLDVGA
-220 KTVESTGMEFIVR
+220 KTVETTGMEFIVR
-233 SKGFLGSDR
+233 SKGFLGSGGDKDK
-242 GEEANQNPLSESPRG
+242 A
-257 PPQSTNLDPA
+257 
-267 IVVEDIEDAVI
+267 VEDIEDTVI
-278 IQRDGVAVR
+278 MQRDGVPVR
-287 IRDVARVQI
+287 VRDIANVQI

-339 TPSLQGVKIHG
+339 TPSLKGVTIHG

-371 EIIITAIIILLFLLH
+371 EVIITAIIILLFLLH
-386 IRSSFVVAVC
+386 IRSSFVVAIC

-409 VVGVGANIMSLAGIA
+409 FVGVGANIMSLAGIA

-441 YQHLSDWESK
+441 YQHLSQWESGSEEARIK
-451 RGGKESGVGESGVR
+451 QPRTE
-465 EPGVGGGG
+465 
-473 KATNL
+473 
-478 VDPNDVSTSR
+478 
-488 SQVVYNAT
+488 VVYEAT
-496 VEVAPAVLT
+496 VEVAPAVVT

-555 LMLRSSVRRKRTALI
+555 LMLRSSVRQKSTAMVAAL
-570 AGISLAGLL
+570 SLSGLL
-579 GFASHFMWGSRLA
+579 GAASHFLWGSRLA
-592 DRFGIETWIVTQFAA
+592 ERFGLDTWIVTVTAA
-607 AIGFVGGWQL
+607 TIGFIAGWQL

-643 HALNHKAVALSFP
+643 YALNHKAVALSFP
-656 LVLLVIGVGAYV
+656 LMLLIIGVGAYV

-676 VEKLANV
+676 VEKFANL
-683 FGAELNDFPGYVDA
+683 FGADLNDFPGYVDA

-729 SQAMQILQTQ
+729 SQAMQVLQTQ

-766 PAAMIETYV
+766 PAAMVETYV

-827 PMAIRIYGDKL
+827 PMAIRVYGNEL
-838 DALADAAM
+838 DELADAAM
-846 DVATELRKSPLI
+846 NVSAELKKSPLI

-885 YGMNASMVNQVIETA
+885 YGMSSSMVNQVIETA

-920 RYSRDLREQI
+920 RYNRDLREQI
-930 DGLKRLPVVTQSGA
+930 DGLKRLPVVTHSGA
-944 VVPLEELAK
+944 VVPLEELAT

-974 AFMTSGLKGDLES
+974 SFMTNGSKGDLES
-987 VAAIEEQLRVAQL
+987 VSAIEEQLRAAQAL
-1000 GSGRENQTGA
+1000 PPSDPNRL
-1010 EKKSRT
+1010 S
-1016 PLLRDASMPVS
+1016 
-1027 PTLDLPAGYSL
+1027 LPAGYSL

-1058 PVVICINLLLIYL
+1058 PMVICINLMLLYM
-1071 EFRNFS
+1071 EFRNLS

-1093 MIAVATMD
+1093 MIAVAMMG

-1129 IHQLLKKRKIETIE
+1129 IHQLLKKRKVETVE
-1143 DIRSTV
+1143 DIRNTV

-1168 AALVPVLLATGR
+1168 AALIPVLIATGR

-1209 YSGYLELKMRFGF
+1209 YCGYLELKMRFGF
-1222 QDELFEKNNEGVK
+1222 RDELWEGTEAMPEEELMK
-1235 E
+1235 AA

>member
-1 MLNLLIRFCVKEPWL
+1 MLNLIIRFCVKEPWL
-16 VVMVAIALSVAGW
+16 VVLLTVGLSVAGW
-29 FSFRAIP
+29 ISFKSIP

-88 FGYSFVQVTFKDDID
+88 FGYSFVQVTFKDEID

-123 EGVVPQLG
+123 DGVVPQLG

-143 TLQPPEEGMGLAE
+143 TLQPPDEGMGLAE
-156 LRSLQDF
+156 LRSMQDF

-177 VASIGGYVRQYQIEV
+177 VASIGGYIRQYQIEV

-198 FHEISLAKL
+198 FHNVSLDKL
-207 ALAIDGSNLDVGA
+207 AMAIKGSNVDVGA
-220 KTVESTGMEFIVR
+220 KTVEATGMEFIVR
-233 SKGFLGSDR
+233 SKGFLGSD
-242 GEEANQNPLSESPRG
+242 GDKNK
-257 PPQSTNLDPA
+257 A
-267 IVVEDIEDAVI
+267 IEDIEDTVI
-278 IQRDGVAVR
+278 LEREGVPVR
-287 IRDVARVQI
+287 VRDVASVQL

-339 TPSLQGVKIHG
+339 TPSLQGVTIHG

-386 IRSSFVVAVC
+386 IRSSFVVAIC

-409 VVGVGANIMSLAGIA
+409 FVGVGANIMSLAGIA

-433 AIIVSENI
+433 GIIVSENV
-441 YQHLSDWESK
+441 YQHLAEWES
-451 RGGKESGVGESGVR
+451 GGGSGGVGSKQKS
-465 EPGVGGGG
+465 PSLP
-473 KATNL
+473 T
-478 VDPNDVSTSR
+478 PTSPTR
-488 SQVVYNAT
+488 AAVVYDAT
-496 VEVAPAVLT
+496 VEVAPAVVT

-542 MIAAVTIVPALCR
+542 MITAVTVVPALCR
-555 LMLRSSVRRKRTALI
+555 LMLRSNVRRKSTALVAALSFASMLGAASHFLWGSRI
-570 AGISLAGLL
+570 AERFGLQIWAVTAIAALL
-579 GFASHFMWGSRLA
+579 GFIA
-592 DRFGIETWIVTQFAA
+592 
-607 AIGFVGGWQL
+607 GWQL

-628 PSSRFVRWIYAARLR
+628 PSSRFVHWIYAARLR
-643 HALNHKAVALSFP
+643 QALNHKAFALSFP
-656 LVLLVIGVGAYV
+656 AILLLVGLGAWIGL
-668 GMPTVLRP
+668 PTVLRP
-676 VEKLANV
+676 VEKFANI

-697 KHVFTGLQSDDW
+697 KHTFTGLQSDDW

-729 SQAMQILQTQ
+729 SQAMQVLQTQ

-775 MLKPESEWREGVT
+775 MLKPESEWRDGVT

-827 PMAIRIYGDKL
+827 PMAIRVYGNEL
-838 DALADAAM
+838 DELADAAM
-846 DVATELRKSPLI
+846 DVAAELKKSPFV

-874 EFTVDREAASR
+874 EFTVDRDAASR
-885 YGMNASMVNQVIETA
+885 YGLNASMVNQVIETA

-920 RYSRDLREQI
+920 RYNRDLREQI
-930 DGLKRLPVVTQSGA
+930 DGLKRLPVVTHSGA

-974 AFMTSGLKGDLES
+974 AFMTNGSRGDLES
-987 VAAIEEQLRVAQL
+987 VSAIEEQLRTAQSL
-1000 GSGRENQTGA
+1000 PPSNPNRL
-1010 EKKSRT
+1010 S
-1016 PLLRDASMPVS
+1016 
-1027 PTLDLPAGYSL
+1027 LPAGYSL

-1047 IEANR
+1047 IEANL

-1058 PVVICINLLLIYL
+1058 PLVICINLLLIYM
-1071 EFRNFS
+1071 EFRNFP

-1129 IHQLLKKRKIETIE
+1129 IHQLMKKREINSVQ
-1143 DIRSTV
+1143 DIRNTV

-1168 AALVPVLLATGR
+1168 AALIPVLIATGR

-1209 YSGYLELKMRFGF
+1209 YCGYLELKMRFGLK
-1222 QDELFEKNNEGVK
+1222 DELWEGTEAMPK
-1235 E
+1235 EELMKAA

>member
-1 MLNLLIRFCVKEPWL
+1 MLNAIIRFCVKEPWL
-16 VVMVAIALSVAGW
+16 VVLLAVGIAVAGW
-29 FSFRAIP
+29 VSFRQVP
-36 IDAIPNIG
+36 IDAIPNVG

-54 PGRSPKDIEDQVTYP
+54 PGRSPKDIEDQITYP

-78 GAESVRGKSM
+78 GAESVRGKSL
-88 FGYSFVQVTFKDDID
+88 FGYSFVQVTFADGID

-123 EGVVPQLG
+123 DGVTPQLG

-138 QVYYY
+138 QIYYY
-143 TLQPPEEGMGLAE
+143 TLQPPAAGMNLAD

-163 VVKYELQAVEGVSE
+163 VIKYELQAVEGVSE

-192 DPDKLR
+192 DPDELR
-198 FHEISLAKL
+198 YHGIGLAQVME
-207 ALAIDGSNLDVGA
+207 AIRGSNLDVGA
-220 KTVESTGMEFIVR
+220 KTLEATGMEFIVR
-233 SKGFLGSDR
+233 GKGFLGSD
-242 GEEANQNPLSESPRG
+242 GDAAK
-257 PPQSTNLDPA
+257 A
-267 IVVEDIEDAVI
+267 IRDIEETI
-278 IQRDGVAVR
+278 IVQRDGVPVR
-287 IRDVARVQI
+287 VREVADVQL
-296 GPDFRRGALDYNGA
+296 GPDFRRGALDYNGV

-324 PRVVIDRVKAKIAAI
+324 PGQVIDAIKAKIAQIEPA
-339 TPSLQGVKIHG
+339 LKGVKIHG
-350 VYDRSGLIDETMAT
+350 VYDRSGLIDETIAT

-371 EIIITAIIILLFLLH
+371 EVLITALIILLFLLH
-386 IRSSFVVAVC
+386 IRSSFIVAIC
-396 LPAAVLMSFIAMR
+396 LPTAVLLSFIAMH
-409 VVGVGANIMSLAGIA
+409 VFGVDANIMSLAGIA

-433 AIIVSENI
+433 GIIVSENV
-441 YQHLSDWESK
+441 YQHLAEWENSESIAPHGEGTAPESERAAESK
-451 RGGKESGVGESGVR
+451 
-465 EPGVGGGG
+465 
-473 KATNL
+473 
-478 VDPNDVSTSR
+478 SR
-488 SQVVYNAT
+488 SDVVYDAS
-496 VEVAPAVLT
+496 VEVAPAVVT

-521 GRDYKLFSP
+521 GRDYRLFSP

-542 MIAAVTIVPALCR
+542 MVAAVTLVPALSR
-555 LMLRSSVRRKRTALI
+555 LMLRSSPRSRWAALL
-570 AGISLAGLL
+570 AALGLAGLL
-579 GFASHFMWGSRLA
+579 G
-592 DRFGIETWIVTQFAA
+592 AA
-607 AIGFVGGWQL
+607 AHFLWGGELAGWLSLPRWTITLATAAGGGVLGWQWT
-617 MRERIRPIEEI
+617 RERIRPIEEI

-643 HALNHKAVALSFP
+643 HALNHKLIALSFP
-656 LVLLVIGVGAYV
+656 AALIVLGVGAWI
-668 GMPTVLRP
+668 GLPTVLRP
-676 VEKLANV
+676 VERAASLV
-683 FGAELNDFPGYVDA
+683 GADLNSIPGYVEA
-697 KHVFTGLQSDDW
+697 KHTFMGLQSDDW

-729 SQAMQILQTQ
+729 SQAVQVLQTQ
-739 DVLIGQIPEVK
+739 NVLISGIPEVK

-775 MLKPESEWREGVT
+775 MLEPESEWREGIT
-788 ARDVWDEINRVAT
+788 SRDIWDEINRVAT
-801 LPGVTPAS
+801 LPGVTPAA

-827 PMAIRIYGDKL
+827 PMAIRIYGDDL
-838 DALADAAM
+838 QPLADAAM
-846 DVATELRKSPLI
+846 AVSKQLKSSMYV

-863 NPDIVLGKPYV
+863 NPDIVMGKPYI
-874 EFTVDREAASR
+874 EFSVDREAAAR
-885 YGMNASMVNQVIETA
+885 YGMSTVMVNEVIETA
-900 LGGMNLIKTVE
+900 LGGMNLIRTVE

-920 RYSRDLREQI
+920 RYNRDLREHV
-930 DGLKRLPVVTQSGA
+930 DELARSPVVTPSGA
-944 VVPLEELAK
+944 VVPLEELATLK
-953 LETTWGPGAINS
+953 TTWGPGAINS
-965 ENGRLVAHV
+965 ENARLVAHV
-974 AFMTSGLKGDLES
+974 AFMTSGAAGDLES
-987 VAAIEEQLRVAQL
+987 VAAVERQLAEAQQL
-1000 GSGRENQTGA
+1000 PEGNPNRLE
-1010 EKKSRT
+1010 
-1016 PLLRDASMPVS
+1016 L
-1027 PTLDLPAGYSL
+1027 PTGYSL

-1058 PVVICINLLLIYL
+1058 PLVILVNLALIYFQ
-1071 EFRNFS
+1071 FRNLP
-1077 ISLAVFSGI
+1077 ISLAVFTGI

-1093 MIAVATMD
+1093 MVLAGYME

-1129 IHQLLKKRKIETIE
+1129 IHQLLQQRQIHSIE
-1143 DIRSTV
+1143 DIRNTV

-1168 AALVPVLLATGR
+1168 AALIPVMLATGR

-1209 YSGYLELKMRFGF
+1209 YCAYLETKMRLGLHDPAWDSG
-1222 QDELFEKNNEGVK
+1222 DEASSEETDAVMAA
-1235 E
+1235 

>member
-16 VVMVAIALSVAGW
+16 VVLVTIGLSVGGW
-29 FSFRAIP
+29 FAYQAVP
-36 IDAIPNIG
+36 IDAIPNVG

-88 FGYSFVQVTFKDDID
+88 FGYSFVQVTFKDEID

-116 SAASQLP
+116 TAASQLP
-123 EGVVPQLG
+123 DGVVPQLG

-143 TLQPPEEGMGLAE
+143 TLQPPKDGMNLAD

-163 VVKYELQAVEGVSE
+163 VIKYELQAVEGVSE

-198 FHEISLAKL
+198 FHNIPLD
-207 ALAIDGSNLDVGA
+207 ALAMAIKGSNVDVGA

-233 SKGFLGSDR
+233 GKGFLGTD
-242 GEEANQNPLSESPRG
+242 GDKEK
-257 PPQSTNLDPA
+257 A
-267 IVVEDIEDAVI
+267 IADIEQTVI
-278 IQRDGVAVR
+278 MQRDGVPVR
-287 IRDVARVQI
+287 VSDVANVQL

-324 PRVVIDRVKAKIAAI
+324 PRVVIDRIKSKIAQIEPA
-339 TPSLQGVKIHG
+339 LKGVTIHG

-386 IRSSFVVAVC
+386 IRSSFVVAIC
-396 LPAAVLMSFIAMR
+396 LPAAVLMSFIAMH
-409 VVGVGANIMSLAGIA
+409 VVGVGSNIMSLAGIA

-433 AIIVSENI
+433 GIIVSENI
-441 YQHLSDWESK
+441 YQHLADWE
-451 RGGKESGVGESGVR
+451 KEPIDNR
-465 EPGVGGGG
+465 
-473 KATNL
+473 KDRA
-478 VDPNDVSTSR
+478 D
-488 SQVVYNAT
+488 VVYDASI
-496 VEVAPAVLT
+496 EVAPAVVT

-521 GRDYKLFSP
+521 GRDYRLFSP
-530 LAYTKTFAIAAA
+530 LAFTKTFAIAAA
-542 MIAAVTIVPALCR
+542 MITAVTIVPALSR
-555 LMLRSSVRRKRTALI
+555 LMLRSAGYRKRTAL
-570 AGISLAGLL
+570 AAGLAL
-579 GFASHFMWGSRLA
+579 AALLSTTAHFMWAVRLA
-592 DRFGIETWIVTQFAA
+592 EHFAISAWIVTLTAGL
-607 AIGFVGGWQL
+607 IGFIAGWQL

-643 HALNHKAVALSFP
+643 QALNHKALALSFP
-656 LVLLVIGVGAYV
+656 AMLLVIGVGAYV
-668 GMPTVLRP
+668 GMPTVLQP
-676 VEKLANV
+676 VERVAKV
-683 FGAELNDFPGYVDA
+683 FGADLNEFPGYIDA
-697 KHVFTGLQSDDW
+697 KHVFTGLRSDDW

-729 SQAMQILQTQ
+729 SQAMQVLQTQ

-775 MLKPESEWREGVT
+775 MLKPESEWREGVK
-788 ARDVWDEINRVAT
+788 ARDIWDEINRVAS

-827 PMAIRIYGDKL
+827 PMAIRVYGDNL
-838 DALADAAM
+838 STLADAAM
-846 DVATELRKSPLI
+846 DVAGQLKKSPLV

-863 NPDIVLGKPYV
+863 NPDIVLGKPYI

-885 YGMNASMVNQVIETA
+885 YGMSASMVNQIIETA

-920 RYSRDLREQI
+920 RYNRDLRERI
-930 DGLKRLPVVTQSGA
+930 DQLSRLPIVTHSGA

-974 AFMTSGLKGDLES
+974 AFMTNGAKGDLES
-987 VAAIEEQLRVAQL
+987 VAAIEQQLREAQL
-1000 GSGRENQTGA
+1000 LPESNP
-1010 EKKSRT
+1010 SR
-1016 PLLRDASMPVS
+1016 LS
-1027 PTLDLPAGYSL
+1027 LPAGYSL

-1058 PVVICINLLLIYL
+1058 PVVLMINLLLIYV
-1071 EFRNFS
+1071 EFRNLP
-1077 ISLAVFSGI
+1077 ISMAVFTGI

-1093 MIAVATMD
+1093 MVLVAWMD

-1129 IHQLLKKRKIETIE
+1129 IHQLLQKRKIRSVE
-1143 DIRSTV
+1143 DIRNTV

-1168 AALVPVLLATGR
+1168 AALIPVLIATGR

-1209 YSGYLELKMRFGF
+1209 YSAYLELKMRFGF
-1222 QDELFEKNNEGVK
+1222 SDPLWEGTEEMPNVQNQ
-1235 E
+1235 ERMNAA

>member
-16 VVMVAIALSVAGW
+16 VVMLTIGASVGGW
-29 FSFRAIP
+29 FAFQSVP
-36 IDAIPNIG
+36 IDAIPNVG

-88 FGYSFVQVTFKDDID
+88 FGYSFVQVTFKDEID

-143 TLQPPEEGMGLAE
+143 TLQPPEEGMSLAE
-156 LRSLQDF
+156 LRSMQDF

-198 FHEISLAKL
+198 FHNISLDKL
-207 ALAIDGSNLDVGA
+207 AMAIKGSNVDVGA

-233 SKGFLGSDR
+233 GKGFLGTDGDKSK
-242 GEEANQNPLSESPRG
+242 
-257 PPQSTNLDPA
+257 A
-267 IVVEDIEDAVI
+267 ISDIEDTVI
-278 IQRDGVAVR
+278 LQREGVPVR
-287 IRDVARVQI
+287 VSDVAEVQL
-296 GPDFRRGALDYNGA
+296 GPDFRRGALDYNGS

-339 TPSLQGVKIHG
+339 EPALKGVKIHG

-386 IRSSFVVAVC
+386 IRSSFVVAIC
-396 LPAAVLMSFIAMR
+396 LPAAVLMSFIAMHF
-409 VVGVGANIMSLAGIA
+409 VGVEANIMSLAGIA

-441 YQHLSDWESK
+441 YQHLADWE
-451 RGGKESGVGESGVR
+451 KEDGEIKSGVDR
-465 EPGVGGGG
+465 Q
-473 KATNL
+473 K
-478 VDPNDVSTSR
+478 SR
-488 SQVVYNAT
+488 TEVVYEAT
-496 VEVAPAVLT
+496 IEVAPAVVT
-505 AVATTIVSF
+505 AVLTTIVSF

-521 GRDYKLFSP
+521 GRDYRLFSP

-542 MIAAVTIVPALCR
+542 MITAVTIVPALSR
-555 LMLRSSVRRKRTALI
+555 IMLRSANYRKLSA
-570 AGISLAGLL
+570 AMAAISLSVLL
-579 GFASHFMWGSRLA
+579 AAMSHFMWGDDLGGY
-592 DRFGIETWIVTQFAA
+592 FGLETWIITLVASV
-607 AIGFVGGWQL
+607 IGLVGGWQL
-617 MRERIRPIEEI
+617 LRERIRPIEEI

-643 HALNHKAVALSFP
+643 HALNHKAFALSFP
-656 LVLLVIGVGAYV
+656 AILLVIGVGAFF
-668 GMPTVLRP
+668 GMPMVLQP
-676 VEKLANV
+676 VEKVARV

-729 SQAMQILQTQ
+729 SQAMQVLQTQ

-766 PAAMIETYV
+766 PAAMVETYV

-788 ARDVWDEINRVAT
+788 SRDIWDEINRVAT

-827 PMAIRIYGDKL
+827 PMAIRVYGDDL
-838 DALADAAM
+838 QTLATAAM
-846 DVATELRKSPLI
+846 DVSATLKESPFI
-858 NAGTV
+858 NSGTV
-863 NPDIVLGKPYV
+863 NPDIVLGKPYI
-874 EFTVDREAASR
+874 EFTVEREAASR
-885 YGMNASMVNQVIETA
+885 YGMSASMVNQVIETA

-920 RYSRDLREQI
+920 RYNRDLRERI
-930 DGLKRLPVVTQSGA
+930 DQLNRLPVVTHSGA
-944 VVPLEELAK
+944 VVPLQELAT

-974 AFMTSGLKGDLES
+974 SFMTNGSKGDLES
-987 VAAIEEQLRVAQL
+987 VTAIEEQLREAQAL
-1000 GSGRENQTGA
+1000 PPSNPKHLA
-1010 EKKSRT
+1010 
-1016 PLLRDASMPVS
+1016 L
-1027 PTLDLPAGYSL
+1027 PTGYSL

-1047 IEANR
+1047 IEANL

-1058 PVVICINLLLIYL
+1058 PVVIVINLLLIYF
-1071 EFRNFS
+1071 EFRNLP
-1077 ISLAVFSGI
+1077 IAMAVFTGI

-1093 MIAVATMD
+1093 MVLVAWMD

-1129 IHQLLKKRKIETIE
+1129 IHQLLQKRKVTSVQE
-1143 DIRSTV
+1143 IRDTV

-1168 AALVPVLLATGR
+1168 AALVPVLIATGR

-1209 YSGYLELKMRFGF
+1209 YSAYLEMKMRFGF
-1222 QDELFEKNNEGVK
+1222 QDELWEGTEEKPTE
-1235 E
+1235 ELTRAA